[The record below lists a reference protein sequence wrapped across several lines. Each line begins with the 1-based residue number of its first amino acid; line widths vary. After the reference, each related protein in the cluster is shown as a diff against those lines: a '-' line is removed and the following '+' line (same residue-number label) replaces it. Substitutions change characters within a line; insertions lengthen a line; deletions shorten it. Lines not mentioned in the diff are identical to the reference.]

1 MSVTPY
7 TSSKSKKEQVT
18 QMFDSISGKYD
29 LLNRTLSMG
38 IDRIWR
44 ARVVRE
50 IQRQS
55 PESLL
60 DVATGTGD
68 LILAAAPAVQ
78 KSLVGLDISP
88 GMLELG
94 KQKVEKSAFHS
105 RIQMQVGDAEN
116 LPFNEG
122 SFQAITCAF
131 GVRNFENLQA
141 GLSEFYRTRSPNGK
155 TYVLEFSRP
164 TQGVLAALFLFYFRH
179 ILPKIGRLVSKDP
192 TAYTYLPQSVAAFPD
207 GEDFLNELR
216 QVGFKNVRQH
226 RMTLGVAT
234 LYIAEK

>member
-7 TSSKSKKEQVT
+7 TSDKSKKEQVT
-18 QMFDSISGKYD
+18 EMFDSISGKYD

-44 ARVVRE
+44 SRVVRE
-50 IQRQS
+50 IKRQN

-78 KSLVGLDISP
+78 KNMVGLDISP

-94 KQKVEKSAFHS
+94 IKKVAKSSFNN

-116 LPFNEG
+116 LPFPDG
-122 SFQAITCAF
+122 TFQALTCAF

-141 GLSEFYRTRSPNGK
+141 GLSEFYRTLSPNGRA
-155 TYVLEFSRP
+155 YILEFSRP
-164 TQGVLAALFLFYFRH
+164 SQGVLSALFLFYFRH
-179 ILPKIGRLVSKDP
+179 ILPRIGRIISKDP
-192 TAYTYLPQSVAAFPD
+192 AAYTYLPQSVAAFPD
-207 GEDFLNELR
+207 GEDFLHILR
-216 QVGFKNVRQH
+216 SVGFINARQH

-234 LYIAEK
+234 LYTAEK

>member
-1 MSVTPY
+1 
-7 TSSKSKKEQVT
+7 
-18 QMFDSISGKYD
+18 MFDSISGKYD

-38 IDRIWR
+38 IDRLWR
-44 ARVVRE
+44 SRVVRE
-50 IQRQS
+50 IKLQN
-55 PESLL
+55 PDFLL

-78 KSLVGLDISP
+78 KNLVGLDISP

-94 KQKVEKSAFHS
+94 KQKVEKSSFRS

-116 LPFNEG
+116 LPFEDG

-131 GVRNFENLQA
+131 GVRNFENLQV
-141 GLSEFYRTRSPNGK
+141 GLSEFYRTLSPNGK

-164 TQGVLAALFLFYFRH
+164 KQGVLSALFLFYFRH
-179 ILPKIGRLVSKDP
+179 ILPKVGRLVSKDP
-192 TAYTYLPQSVAAFPD
+192 AAYTYLPQSVAAFPD

-216 QVGFKNVRQH
+216 AVGFKNARQH
-226 RMTLGVAT
+226 RMTMGVAT

>member
-116 LPFNEG
+116 LPFKEG

-141 GLSEFYRTRSPNGK
+141 GLSEFYRTLSPNGK

-216 QVGFKNVRQH
+216 QVGYKNVRQH

>member
-1 MSVTPY
+1 
-7 TSSKSKKEQVT
+7 
-18 QMFDSISGKYD
+18 MFDSISGKYD

-141 GLSEFYRTRSPNGK
+141 GLSEFYRTLSPNGK
-155 TYVLEFSRP
+155 TYVLDFIRP

>member
-55 PESLL
+55 PESQL

-141 GLSEFYRTRSPNGK
+141 GLSEFYRTLSPNGK

>member
-1 MSVTPY
+1 
-7 TSSKSKKEQVT
+7 
-18 QMFDSISGKYD
+18 
-29 LLNRTLSMG
+29 
-38 IDRIWR
+38 
-44 ARVVRE
+44 
-50 IQRQS
+50 
-55 PESLL
+55 
-60 DVATGTGD
+60 
-68 LILAAAPAVQ
+68 
-78 KSLVGLDISP
+78 
-88 GMLELG
+88 MLELG

-116 LPFNEG
+116 LPFDEG
-122 SFQAITCAF
+122 TFQAITCAF

-141 GLSEFYRTRSPNGK
+141 GLSEFYRTLSPNGK

-192 TAYTYLPQSVAAFPD
+192 AAYTYLPQSVAAFPD

-216 QVGFKNVRQH
+216 QVGFKNARQH

>member
-1 MSVTPY
+1 
-7 TSSKSKKEQVT
+7 
-18 QMFDSISGKYD
+18 MFDSISGKYD

-44 ARVVRE
+44 ASVVRE

-88 GMLELG
+88 CMLELG

-141 GLSEFYRTRSPNGK
+141 GLSEFYRTLSPNGK

-179 ILPKIGRLVSKDP
+179 ILPKIGRFVSKDP
-192 TAYTYLPQSVAAFPD
+192 AAYTYLPQSVAAFPD

-216 QVGFKNVRQH
+216 QVGFKNARQH

>member
-1 MSVTPY
+1 
-7 TSSKSKKEQVT
+7 
-18 QMFDSISGKYD
+18 
-29 LLNRTLSMG
+29 
-38 IDRIWR
+38 
-44 ARVVRE
+44 
-50 IQRQS
+50 
-55 PESLL
+55 
-60 DVATGTGD
+60 
-68 LILAAAPAVQ
+68 
-78 KSLVGLDISP
+78 VGLDISP

-116 LPFNEG
+116 LPFDEG
-122 SFQAITCAF
+122 TFQAITCAF

-141 GLSEFYRTRSPNGK
+141 GLSEFYRTLSPNGK

-192 TAYTYLPQSVAAFPD
+192 AAYTYLPQSVAAFPD

-216 QVGFKNVRQH
+216 QVGFKNARQH

>member
-7 TSSKSKKEQVT
+7 TSDKSKKEQVT

-50 IQRQS
+50 IKRQN

-68 LILAAAPAVQ
+68 LILAAALAVQ
-78 KSLVGLDISP
+78 KNMVGLDISP
-88 GMLELG
+88 GMLDLG
-94 KQKVEKSAFHS
+94 IKKVGKSPYNN

-116 LPFNEG
+116 LPFPEG
-122 SFQAITCAF
+122 CFQAITCAF
-131 GVRNFENLQA
+131 GVRNFENLHA
-141 GLSEFYRTRSPNGK
+141 GLAEFYRTLSLGGK
-155 TYVLEFSRP
+155 TYILEFSRP

-179 ILPKIGRLVSKDP
+179 ILPRIGRLVSKDP
-192 TAYTYLPQSVAAFPD
+192 AAYTYLPQSVAAFPD

-216 QVGFKNVRQH
+216 AVGFKNAKQH

-234 LYIAEK
+234 LYVAEK

>member
-141 GLSEFYRTRSPNGK
+141 GLSEFYRTLSPNGK